1 MITRNLGRIY
11 KKLSAGGIA
20 INIETLSPDI
30 VAGAAMAAT
39 IIVTP
44 GNNKA
49 AIIQRGHCGTSL
61 SAGNF
66 GVDKELITR
75 NLTT

>member
-1 MITRNLGRIY
+1 MITSIIITPGDHKTAFFKANHRRIILITRNLGRIY

-49 AIIQRGHCGTSL
+49 AIT
-61 SAGNF
+61 
-66 GVDKELITR
+66 
-75 NLTT
+75 